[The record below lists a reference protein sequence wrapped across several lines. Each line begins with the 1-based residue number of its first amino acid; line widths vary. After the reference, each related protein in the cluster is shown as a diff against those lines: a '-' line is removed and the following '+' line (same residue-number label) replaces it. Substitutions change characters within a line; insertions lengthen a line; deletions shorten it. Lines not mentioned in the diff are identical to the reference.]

1 VTGKVANRWQGV
13 FPNVGFGGRYTLY
26 RSVALTGR
34 LGWPMAISLG
44 ATF

>member
-1 VTGKVANRWQGV
+1 MNRWQGV
-13 FPNVGFGGRYTLY
+13 FPNVGFGGRYTLH
-26 RSVALTGR
+26 RSIALMGR